1 MIPFEADR
9 VGWSHSKTSTSLGD
23 QKTWHRLTGGQN
35 YMNRKSTNYSE
46 DGSLNTNIISPV
58 FTIKEESRMTR
69 DTQDPSLLVR
79 TNQPSRRSEGHFLI
93 SATTDF
99 LF

>member
-1 MIPFEADR
+1 
-9 VGWSHSKTSTSLGD
+9 
-23 QKTWHRLTGGQN
+23 
-35 YMNRKSTNYSE
+35 
-46 DGSLNTNIISPV
+46 
-58 FTIKEESRMTR
+58 MTR

-79 TNQPSRRSEGHFLI
+79 PNQPPRRSEGHFLI